1 MRIKIGPN
9 NITKANKDTA
19 KENEYKMIRWRRS
32 RENASIFIIFQTI
45 KGVYVVKKL
54 LSVMLASVVLLSACS
69 TGGTKNE
76 TSNSGNSGA
85 EGSSKPKEITVW
97 AWDPAFNIAA
107 MNVAKDA
114 YAKVNPDVTVNV
126 VENAQADIV
135 QKLNTGLNS
144 GSTKGLPNI
153 VLIEDYRAQSF
164 LQAYPD
170 SFYELTDV
178 VKAADFADYKIGPTS
193 VDGKQYG
200 VPFDS
205 GVTGMYV
212 RTDYLEQA
220 GYSLDALQDI
230 DWKQYIEIG
239 KAVKEKTGKSMLTLD
254 PNDLGLIRVMIQSA
268 GAWYTGDDGQTP
280 TIESNPALK
289 EALVM
294 YKEMMDSGIVKVISD
309 WSQFVGAFN
318 GGEVASVPT
327 GNWITPSI
335 KAEASQS
342 GKWAVAPLP
351 KLGATEGSVHASN
364 LGGSSWYVMNVDGK
378 EAAAEFLSKTFASD
392 AELYQTL
399 NTKVGVIGT
408 LKAAASG
415 EAYSAA
421 DEFFKGQKVVS
432 DFAAWTEQIPNV
444 NYGMNTYA
452 IEDIMVVAVQ
462 SYLGGKDVDTV
473 LKDAQKQA
481 DTQIR

>member
-1 MRIKIGPN
+1 MRIKTGSN
-9 NITKANKDTA
+9 NNTKANKDTA
-19 KENEYKMIRWRRS
+19 KEYEYKMIRWMRS
-32 RENASIFIIFQTI
+32 RENASIFIIFQI
-45 KGVYVVKKL
+45 NKGVYVVKKL

-85 EGSSKPKEITVW
+85 EGSTQEKEITVW

-107 MNVAKDA
+107 MNVAKEA
-114 YAKVNPDVTVNV
+114 YEKVNSDVKINV

-164 LQAYPD
+164 LQAYPE
-170 SFYELTDV
+170 SFYELTDL
-178 VKAADFADYKIGPTS
+178 VKADSFADYKIGPTS

-239 KAVKEKTGKSMLTLD
+239 KAVKAKTGKSMLTLD
-254 PNDLGLIRVMIQSA
+254 PNDLGQIRVMIQSA
-268 GAWYTGDDGQTP
+268 GAWYTGKDGQTP
-280 TIESNPALK
+280 TITDNAALK
-289 EALVM
+289 EAFVI

-318 GGEVASVPT
+318 SGEVASVPT
-327 GNWITPSI
+327 GNWITASI

-351 KLGATEGSVHASN
+351 KLATTEGSVHASN

-378 EAAAEFLSKTFASD
+378 EAAAEFLAKTFASD

-415 EAYSAA
+415 EAYSAT

-452 IEDIMVVAVQ
+452 IEDIMVVAMQ

>member
-1 MRIKIGPN
+1 M
-9 NITKANKDTA
+9 
-19 KENEYKMIRWRRS
+19 
-32 RENASIFIIFQTI
+32 
-45 KGVYVVKKL
+45 KKL
-54 LSVMLASVVLLSACS
+54 VTVLLAGFVLLSASACS
-69 TGGTKNE
+69 
-76 TSNSGNSGA
+76 SGQKESGA
-85 EGSSKPKEITVW
+85 SGGNAASSTKEITVW

-107 MNVAKDA
+107 MNIAKET
-114 YAKVNPDVTVNV
+114 YAKENPDLTVNI

-170 SFYELTDV
+170 AFYDLSDV
-178 VKAADFADYKIGPTS
+178 VKAVDFADYKIGPTS
-193 VDGKQYG
+193 IDGKQYG

-220 GYSLDALQDI
+220 GYSLDDMQDI

-239 KAVKEKTGKSMLTLD
+239 KAVKEKTGKSLLTLD
-254 PNDLGLIRVMIQSA
+254 PNDLGQIRMMIQTA
-268 GAWYTGDDGQTP
+268 GAWYTEQDGQTP
-280 TIESNPALK
+280 AIAGNAALK
-289 EALVM
+289 EAFEL
-294 YKEMMDSGIVKVISD
+294 YKEMMDSGIVKIVSD

-318 GGEVASVPT
+318 SGEVATVPT

-342 GKWAVAPLP
+342 GKWAVAPMP
-351 KLGATEGSVHASN
+351 KLPATEGSVHASN
-364 LGGSSWYVMNVDGK
+364 LGGSSWYVLNIDGK
-378 EAAAEFLSKTFASD
+378 EAAAEFLAKTFASD
-392 AELYQTL
+392 VEMYQTL
-399 NTKVGVIGT
+399 NTEVGVIAT
-408 LKAAASG
+408 LKAAAEG

-421 DEFFKGQKVVS
+421 DDYFQGQKVVS

-452 IEDIMVVAVQ
+452 IEDILVVAMQ
-462 SYLGGKDVDTV
+462 DYLGGKDVDSV
-473 LKDAQKQA
+473 LADAQSQA
-481 DTQIR
+481 ETQIH

>member
-1 MRIKIGPN
+1 M
-9 NITKANKDTA
+9 
-19 KENEYKMIRWRRS
+19 
-32 RENASIFIIFQTI
+32 
-45 KGVYVVKKL
+45 KKL
-54 LSVMLASVVLLSACS
+54 LSLLLMSVVLLSACS
-69 TGGTKNE
+69 SGGTGGE
-76 TSNSGNSGA
+76 SGNKGNSETPAKPEVENTA
-85 EGSSKPKEITVW
+85 EPKEITVW

-107 MNVAKDA
+107 MNVAKEA
-114 YAKVNPDVTVNV
+114 YGQVNSDLTINI

-170 SFYELTDV
+170 SFFELTGV
-178 VKAADFADYKIGPTS
+178 VKASDFADYKIGPTS

-220 GYSLDALQDI
+220 GFSVSDMKDI
-230 DWKQYIEIG
+230 DWKKYIEIG

-254 PNDLGLIRVMIQSA
+254 PNDLGQIRMMIQSA
-268 GAWYTGDDGQTP
+268 GAWYTGEDGKTP
-280 TIESNPALK
+280 TLADNAALK
-289 EALVM
+289 EALQI
-294 YKEMMDSGIVKVISD
+294 YKEMMDSGIVKVTSD

-318 GGEVASVPT
+318 SGEVATVPT

-335 KAEASQS
+335 KAEATQS

-351 KLGATEGSVHASN
+351 KLTTTGGSVHASN
-364 LGGSSWYVMNVDGK
+364 LGGSSWYVLNIDGK

-392 AELYQTL
+392 VKLYQTL

-415 EAYSAA
+415 EAYSVA
-421 DEFFKGQKVVS
+421 DDFFQGQKVVS
-432 DFAAWTEQIPNV
+432 DFASWTEQIPNV

-452 IEDIMVVAVQ
+452 IEDIMVVAMQ
-462 SYLGGKDVDTV
+462 AYLGGKDIDTV
-473 LKDAQKQA
+473 LKDAQTQA

>member
-1 MRIKIGPN
+1 M
-9 NITKANKDTA
+9 
-19 KENEYKMIRWRRS
+19 
-32 RENASIFIIFQTI
+32 
-45 KGVYVVKKL
+45 KKL
-54 LSVMLASVVLLSACS
+54 MSLLLAGVLLLSACS
-69 TGGTKNE
+69 SGGGTE
-76 TSNSGNSGA
+76 GGSGSN
-85 EGSSKPKEITVW
+85 GSSSGGGSAAPKEITVW

-107 MNVAKDA
+107 MNVAKEA
-114 YAKVNPDVTVNV
+114 YAQVNPDVTIHV

-170 SFYELTDV
+170 SFYELTDI
-178 VKAADFADYKIGPTS
+178 VKVDDFADYKIGPTS

-220 GYSLDALQDI
+220 GYSLDDLQDI

-239 KAVKEKTGKSMLTLD
+239 KAVKEKTGKNMITLD
-254 PNDLGLIRVMIQSA
+254 PNDLGLIRMMIQSA
-268 GAWYTGDDGQTP
+268 GAWYTAEDGQTP
-280 TIESNPALK
+280 TIADNAPLK
-289 EALVM
+289 EAFEL
-294 YKEMMDSGIVKVISD
+294 YKEMMDSGIVKVNSD

-318 GGEVASVPT
+318 SGEVATVPT

-351 KLGATEGSVHASN
+351 KLAATEGSVHASN
-364 LGGSSWYVMNVDGK
+364 LGGSSWYVMNVEGK
-378 EAAAEFLSKTFASD
+378 EVAAEFLAKTFASD

-415 EAYSAA
+415 EAYAAA
-421 DEFFKGQKVVS
+421 DEYFQGQKVVS

-452 IEDIMVVAVQ
+452 IEDIMVVAMQ
-462 SYLGGKDVDTV
+462 AYLGGKDVETV
-473 LKDAQKQA
+473 LKDAQAQA